1 MKKIRT
7 KFLPLLLALVT
18 ILSLLPTSAFAAS
31 KTGSGIQIT
40 QNQAYWSTRLLANG
54 TPYSYRP
61 PLADGKLVYCMD
73 SGLGYHYA
81 TKSFLDSFTWTSG
94 SGADADA
101 VLQSAITNSGLSEMD
116 AMTIENVKW
125 MMTYLNDCKASN
137 VGQLFMAVQTYVWE
151 NQSYKGEPGGDGD
164 AGGYA
169 NADTYE
175 LYLSLIDDLLAKK
188 AAEDAEFLKQI
199 EAYKAQGIEASIVE
213 DASAKWAVFAIS
225 SNRKNQSFFNYYGP
239 RKLSVGE
246 AKPDQPEQ
254 PTGGTGKI
262 TLKKT
267 AAGTLKGLPGARYS
281 IYFNGQIVGSDVTGE
296 SGELHI
302 EDAATGLWTFVETAA
317 PSGYCLDPT
326 PKSVYVDVSEGD
338 REYTVA
344 AVNYA
349 MPSMIIY
356 KEDAQTSAPVPGTV
370 LSVKSVT
377 GAYSTSVKIGES
389 GSATLE
395 GLEPGVYVVSEESV
409 PEPYIL
415 SNTEQTVA
423 LRPGKTTE
431 VHFQDY
437 KKPGLE
443 ILKKNIA
450 NMDPIP
456 DMTYKVEQIDGS
468 FETTVT
474 TDLRGRAFL
483 ADLPVGSYRISEVGG
498 PSNVIL
504 SEIPQVIYLEAGCTR
519 TVTFFN
525 AIKPTLTVLKQN
537 SVTSD
542 PLPGAK
548 LHIYY
553 ASDNTSTGEMHDL
566 GVFYSNEEGKVI
578 LTDAERGWYKIVEES
593 CPQGFG
599 FLDGEAVQEFYL
611 EENTS
616 KTVIIRNVPLS
627 ALVGFKYDT
636 KTGKGIPGCRFEL
649 RYLSGNTS
657 GTGGTVIG
665 TYVTGP
671 NGAFTVTGLKKGTYI
686 CEEVSSDGN
695 HIIDSEPQTVWISGE
710 DQDVVII
717 RFGNSPFG
725 SLLITKL
732 SDDNKRSP
740 IPNTDFLLTYSDGTF
755 VGNDNGIYTT
765 NAAGE
770 ILVDGLEP
778 GVTIIVREVRA
789 AAGFLLDESP
799 QHIQIKSGET
809 VHLQFLN
816 KPLGNLIIKKNSS
829 APTQEAVPGAEFEIT
844 YADGSYVDAAGGTI
858 SSNGRYVTDEHG
870 EIRISGIVGTVV
882 VTEIKS
888 GPGYQLDEANRTQT
902 VTINP
907 GDTQTLQFYNT
918 PISKVEFIKVD
929 ENDRSV
935 RIPDTTIE
943 VRRLDGALV
952 TTLVTSESGQAFAQL
967 EDGSYYAVETV
978 ANPKYQ
984 LDSIT
989 GYGYATTVGSCWLA
1003 PLVEAGE
1010 GVNMS
1015 FLVKRQS
1022 KEKILSKIA
1031 QTTMVNR
1038 SRMRDVG
1045 DTRQDYE
1052 ELDSAINSGLYLKDV
1067 MNRQGEDFYYM
1078 HTLIEVTAP
1087 DPETL
1092 EQRATEVEK
1101 LCVSVDMIARR
1112 CDYKNEQA
1120 FLSSLP
1126 ILALD
1131 PDIERKARRNA
1142 LTSGVAAA
1150 FPFASYELS
1159 DHNGIF
1165 LGLNLY
1171 NRSPVFLD
1179 PYDDY
1184 KYTNGNWWI
1193 GGSTGAG
1200 KTVTLQC
1207 LGGRLRQQGKRVII
1221 IAPKKGHEFRPL
1233 CEKLGGLYLRM
1244 SPSSKDCPNLMAIRR
1259 KSLDSYAKLKNIA
1272 ARDDS
1277 VLADK
1282 ISQLIIW
1289 FALKKKDLSEE
1300 DKSRL
1305 DSSLV
1310 EVYGRYG
1317 ITFDNSS
1324 IVDENGDFRTMPI
1337 ISDWYDVLSQNPDTR
1352 YLSVVLSRY
1361 VTGSAAAMASRNSI
1375 DLDNKY
1381 IVLDLSGMPDDMIA
1395 DGTFWATSIAYDLI
1409 MSCESDLSALLADEL
1424 WSLVGATANPQAAGF
1439 VLEMVKTIRGLGG
1452 IAVTS
1457 TQGMQDLFGLDGGSY
1472 GKGILDASR
1481 IKLVM
1486 QMEEQEARLIQD
1498 KLNLSEDEV
1507 RQITRFRRGEGLL
1520 CIGYN
1525 HVPVAFHTTPK
1536 EYEAITT
1543 SPTDLRR
1550 GRSEYGDE

>member
-1 MKKIRT
+1 MQVKKKPRNAAAKKIHKVPPKEKRT
-7 KFLPLLLALVT
+7 KKEQTEQPLLKRV
-18 ILSLLPTSAFAAS
+18 IF
-31 KTGSGIQIT
+31 GEE
-40 QNQAYWSTRLLANG
+40 
-54 TPYSYRP
+54 RP
-61 PLADGKLVYCMD
+61 
-73 SGLGYHYA
+73 
-81 TKSFLDSFTWTSG
+81 
-94 SGADADA
+94 
-101 VLQSAITNSGLSEMD
+101 
-116 AMTIENVKW
+116 
-125 MMTYLNDCKASN
+125 
-137 VGQLFMAVQTYVWE
+137 
-151 NQSYKGEPGGDGD
+151 
-164 AGGYA
+164 
-169 NADTYE
+169 
-175 LYLSLIDDLLAKK
+175 DL
-188 AAEDAEFLKQI
+188 
-199 EAYKAQGIEASIVE
+199 
-213 DASAKWAVFAIS
+213 
-225 SNRKNQSFFNYYGP
+225 
-239 RKLSVGE
+239 
-246 AKPDQPEQ
+246 
-254 PTGGTGKI
+254 
-262 TLKKT
+262 
-267 AAGTLKGLPGARYS
+267 
-281 IYFNGQIVGSDVTGE
+281 
-296 SGELHI
+296 
-302 EDAATGLWTFVETAA
+302 
-317 PSGYCLDPT
+317 
-326 PKSVYVDVSEGD
+326 
-338 REYTVA
+338 
-344 AVNYA
+344 
-349 MPSMIIY
+349 
-356 KEDAQTSAPVPGTV
+356 
-370 LSVKSVT
+370 
-377 GAYSTSVKIGES
+377 
-389 GSATLE
+389 
-395 GLEPGVYVVSEESV
+395 
-409 PEPYIL
+409 
-415 SNTEQTVA
+415 TE
-423 LRPGKTTE
+423 
-431 VHFQDY
+431 
-437 KKPGLE
+437 
-443 ILKKNIA
+443 
-450 NMDPIP
+450 
-456 DMTYKVEQIDGS
+456 
-468 FETTVT
+468 
-474 TDLRGRAFL
+474 
-483 ADLPVGSYRISEVGG
+483 
-498 PSNVIL
+498 
-504 SEIPQVIYLEAGCTR
+504 LEAGSTTILDILAPT
-519 TVTFFN
+519 TV
-525 AIKPTLTVLKQN
+525 
-537 SVTSD
+537 
-542 PLPGAK
+542 
-548 LHIYY
+548 
-553 ASDNTSTGEMHDL
+553 
-566 GVFYSNEEGKVI
+566 
-578 LTDAERGWYKIVEES
+578 
-593 CPQGFG
+593 
-599 FLDGEAVQEFYL
+599 
-611 EENTS
+611 
-616 KTVIIRNVPLS
+616 
-627 ALVGFKYDT
+627 DT
-636 KTGKGIPGCRFEL
+636 KSKD
-649 RYLSGNTS
+649 
-657 GTGGTVIG
+657 
-665 TYVTGP
+665 
-671 NGAFTVTGLKKGTYI
+671 YI
-686 CEEVSSDGN
+686 V
-695 HIIDSEPQTVWISGE
+695 
-710 DQDVVII
+710 
-717 RFGNSPFG
+717 
-725 SLLITKL
+725 
-732 SDDNKRSP
+732 
-740 IPNTDFLLTYSDGTF
+740 
-755 VGNDNGIYTT
+755 
-765 NAAGE
+765 
-770 ILVDGLEP
+770 VDG
-778 GVTIIVREVRA
+778 VY
-789 AAGFLLDESP
+789 
-799 QHIQIKSGET
+799 H
-809 VHLQFLN
+809 
-816 KPLGNLIIKKNSS
+816 
-829 APTQEAVPGAEFEIT
+829 T
-844 YADGSYVDAAGGTI
+844 YLY
-858 SSNGRYVTDEHG
+858 
-870 EIRISGIVGTVV
+870 
-882 VTEIKS
+882 
-888 GPGYQLDEANRTQT
+888 
-902 VTINP
+902 
-907 GDTQTLQFYNT
+907 
-918 PISKVEFIKVD
+918 
-929 ENDRSV
+929 
-935 RIPDTTIE
+935 
-943 VRRLDGALV
+943 
-952 TTLVTSESGQAFAQL
+952 
-967 EDGSYYAVETV
+967 
-978 ANPKYQ
+978 
-984 LDSIT
+984 IT

-1259 KSLDSYAKLKNIA
+1259 KSLDSYARLKNIA
-1272 ARDDS
+1272 VRDDS

-1361 VTGSAAAMASRNSI
+1361 VTGSAAAMASRYNI

-1457 TQGMQDLFGLDGGSY
+1457 TQGMQDLFGLDGGNY

-1550 GRSEYGDE
+1550 GRSEHGDE

>member
-1 MKKIRT
+1 MQVKKKPRNAAAKKIQKASPKEKRT
-7 KFLPLLLALVT
+7 KKKQNEQPLLKRV
-18 ILSLLPTSAFAAS
+18 IF
-31 KTGSGIQIT
+31 GEE
-40 QNQAYWSTRLLANG
+40 
-54 TPYSYRP
+54 RP
-61 PLADGKLVYCMD
+61 
-73 SGLGYHYA
+73 
-81 TKSFLDSFTWTSG
+81 
-94 SGADADA
+94 
-101 VLQSAITNSGLSEMD
+101 
-116 AMTIENVKW
+116 
-125 MMTYLNDCKASN
+125 
-137 VGQLFMAVQTYVWE
+137 
-151 NQSYKGEPGGDGD
+151 
-164 AGGYA
+164 
-169 NADTYE
+169 
-175 LYLSLIDDLLAKK
+175 DL
-188 AAEDAEFLKQI
+188 
-199 EAYKAQGIEASIVE
+199 
-213 DASAKWAVFAIS
+213 
-225 SNRKNQSFFNYYGP
+225 
-239 RKLSVGE
+239 
-246 AKPDQPEQ
+246 
-254 PTGGTGKI
+254 
-262 TLKKT
+262 
-267 AAGTLKGLPGARYS
+267 
-281 IYFNGQIVGSDVTGE
+281 
-296 SGELHI
+296 
-302 EDAATGLWTFVETAA
+302 
-317 PSGYCLDPT
+317 
-326 PKSVYVDVSEGD
+326 
-338 REYTVA
+338 
-344 AVNYA
+344 
-349 MPSMIIY
+349 
-356 KEDAQTSAPVPGTV
+356 
-370 LSVKSVT
+370 
-377 GAYSTSVKIGES
+377 
-389 GSATLE
+389 
-395 GLEPGVYVVSEESV
+395 
-409 PEPYIL
+409 
-415 SNTEQTVA
+415 TE
-423 LRPGKTTE
+423 
-431 VHFQDY
+431 
-437 KKPGLE
+437 
-443 ILKKNIA
+443 
-450 NMDPIP
+450 
-456 DMTYKVEQIDGS
+456 
-468 FETTVT
+468 
-474 TDLRGRAFL
+474 
-483 ADLPVGSYRISEVGG
+483 
-498 PSNVIL
+498 
-504 SEIPQVIYLEAGCTR
+504 LEAGSTTILDILAPT
-519 TVTFFN
+519 TVD
-525 AIKPTLTVLKQN
+525 IKRK
-537 SVTSD
+537 D
-542 PLPGAK
+542 
-548 LHIYY
+548 
-553 ASDNTSTGEMHDL
+553 
-566 GVFYSNEEGKVI
+566 
-578 LTDAERGWYKIVEES
+578 
-593 CPQGFG
+593 
-599 FLDGEAVQEFYL
+599 
-611 EENTS
+611 
-616 KTVIIRNVPLS
+616 
-627 ALVGFKYDT
+627 
-636 KTGKGIPGCRFEL
+636 
-649 RYLSGNTS
+649 
-657 GTGGTVIG
+657 
-665 TYVTGP
+665 YV
-671 NGAFTVTGLKKGTYI
+671 V
-686 CEEVSSDGN
+686 
-695 HIIDSEPQTVWISGE
+695 
-710 DQDVVII
+710 
-717 RFGNSPFG
+717 
-725 SLLITKL
+725 
-732 SDDNKRSP
+732 
-740 IPNTDFLLTYSDGTF
+740 
-755 VGNDNGIYTT
+755 
-765 NAAGE
+765 
-770 ILVDGLEP
+770 VDG
-778 GVTIIVREVRA
+778 VY
-789 AAGFLLDESP
+789 
-799 QHIQIKSGET
+799 H
-809 VHLQFLN
+809 
-816 KPLGNLIIKKNSS
+816 
-829 APTQEAVPGAEFEIT
+829 T
-844 YADGSYVDAAGGTI
+844 YLY
-858 SSNGRYVTDEHG
+858 
-870 EIRISGIVGTVV
+870 
-882 VTEIKS
+882 
-888 GPGYQLDEANRTQT
+888 
-902 VTINP
+902 
-907 GDTQTLQFYNT
+907 
-918 PISKVEFIKVD
+918 
-929 ENDRSV
+929 
-935 RIPDTTIE
+935 
-943 VRRLDGALV
+943 
-952 TTLVTSESGQAFAQL
+952 
-967 EDGSYYAVETV
+967 
-978 ANPKYQ
+978 
-984 LDSIT
+984 IT

-1289 FALKKKDLSEE
+1289 FALKKKDLSEA

-1361 VTGSAAAMASRNSI
+1361 VTGSAAAMASRNNI

-1424 WSLVGATANPQAAGF
+1424 WSLVGATANPQTAGF